1 MKRKAVFTLLVV
13 AILCMCVGCK
23 KKGQAQQMETVKQ
36 EMTAETAQET
46 ETSKETEAQTAQQK
60 TTETENTVQGNTEAG
75 TDKQAAENSTVTS
88 QENVETEELEIGGED
103 SWEDSADGWD

>member
-1 MKRKAVFTLLVV
+1 MKKYYEEPELEEIS
-13 AILCMCVGCK
+13 ILTTDVI
-23 KKGQAQQMETVKQ
+23 
-36 EMTAETAQET
+36 MTSPGGE
-46 ETSKETEAQTAQQK
+46 QQK

>member
-1 MKRKAVFTLLVV
+1 MKRKAVYTLLVV

-36 EMTAETAQET
+36 EMTAETAQ